1 MSIGIMIAESAKLS
15 LGYAQNLL
23 KDVPADKF
31 ARFAPGQDGLIDS
44 NHPAFIYG
52 HLSLYSP
59 RVVEQLGGDASNLVP
74 TDKFVELFSK
84 DAKCIDDPDG
94 TIYPAMDEIT
104 ERLVA
109 AQEAAIAAVASATD
123 DALTAANE
131 NSMKERFTTCLLYTS
146 PSPRDQRGSRMP
158 SSA

>member
-1 MSIGIMIAESAKLS
+1 MCIR
-15 LGYAQNLL
+15 
-23 KDVPADKF
+23 D
-31 ARFAPGQDGLIDS
+31 R
-44 NHPAFIYG
+44 
-52 HLSLYSP
+52 
-59 RVVEQLGGDASNLVP
+59 VP

-131 NSMKERFTTCLLYTS
+131 NSMKERFTTV
-146 PSPRDQRGSRMP
+146 GSMMAFYLGGHFMIHMGQMSAWRRMMGLGP
-158 SSA
+158 A